1 MTSGTER
8 NLTFRNLSRVHLTE
22 RVVLLSG
29 RSRSELTMRNLA
41 SLSVRNL
48 TVSDLGSL
56 TGDTVSTVGRGA
68 VGVRGRGSVGL
79 SSEGEILGLDEKKNE
94 NQYRSVHKRGKR
106 NPRITSHSF
115 DPVLVAPSWW

>member
-1 MTSGTER
+1 
-8 NLTFRNLSRVHLTE
+8 
-22 RVVLLSG
+22 
-29 RSRSELTMRNLA
+29 MRNLA